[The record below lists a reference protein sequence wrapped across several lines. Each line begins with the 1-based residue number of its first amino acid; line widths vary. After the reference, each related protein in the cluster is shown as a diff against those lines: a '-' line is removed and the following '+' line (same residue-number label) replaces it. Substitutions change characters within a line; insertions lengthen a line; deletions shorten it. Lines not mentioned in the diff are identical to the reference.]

1 MRVDSPASV
10 GTNGDGRQR
19 PIPITPGITPF
30 LYRVFESEIYL
41 DEIHPEI
48 HPDQILFFN
57 AEANVEQV
65 HFRTG
70 PDGCVV
76 EKDPGK
82 RMVRAGDAGLREL
95 SQTGKGRAV

>member
-10 GTNGDGRQR
+10 GTNRDGRQR

-30 LYRVFESEIYL
+30 LYRDFEPEIHL
-41 DEIHPEI
+41 DEIHPE
-48 HPDQILFFN
+48 QILFFN

-76 EKDPGK
+76 ERDPGK
-82 RMVRAGDAGLREL
+82 RMVRAEDAGLREL